1 MLIMKSSMKQKILLE
16 VAVISLK
23 VFNLLIGNGTAVVF
37 QTGDNTFFG
46 KIASSTLKIE
56 RPPSLLT
63 AEIFR
68 LIVVLAYISFTLA
81 TIFLIVAIC
90 IGYSVS
96 AAIVAFVGIVVG
108 NVPEGLLP

>member
-1 MLIMKSSMKQKILLE
+1 MLANHAELYEAKNIARSGCNFTQ
-16 VAVISLK
+16 
-23 VFNLLIGNGTAVVF
+23 GNGIAVVF
-37 QTGDNTFFG
+37 STGDNTFFG
-46 KIASSTLKIE
+46 KIASSTLKIK

-68 LIVVLAYISFTLA
+68 LIVVLAYVSFTLA
-81 TIFLIVAIC
+81 TAFLIIAIA

-96 AAIVAFVGIVVG
+96 SAIVSFVGIVVG